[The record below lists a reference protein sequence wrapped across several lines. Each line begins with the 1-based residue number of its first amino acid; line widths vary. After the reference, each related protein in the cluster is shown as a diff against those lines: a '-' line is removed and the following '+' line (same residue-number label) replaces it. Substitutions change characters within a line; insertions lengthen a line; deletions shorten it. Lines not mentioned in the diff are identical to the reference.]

1 MPRVFSLAPQWAW
14 AAVALLVVGGIIPLT
29 PLFRRPKGQS
39 PGAANLPA
47 ANPGT
52 AFDLLILN
60 GLVVDG
66 SGKPGF
72 RADIG
77 IRNGRIAAVGSLGN
91 AKAPQKVDAKGLA
104 VAPGF
109 IDAHTNIESQVALAK
124 RRFIADNFVLQGV
137 TTVITGNCGR
147 SAPDIESFFQK
158 LSNLQLPLNVATL
171 VGHNTIRQIVC
182 GSRPVPT
189 PAEMARMQHMVG
201 EALDAGALGF
211 STGLCYWP
219 GLFSS
224 QPEVAA
230 LVRVAAQRGAIY
242 ATHIRDEG
250 AGGDAALEEA
260 IRTARQAGQTRLNIC
275 HFKVAGRSQYG
286 SAAHR
291 LDLISEAE
299 KSGLHVSLDLYPY
312 TSAATNLQYLIPEE
326 AFRDFSK
333 SNGPGGRAE
342 ALARA
347 TEATLAK
354 LHRDG
359 WQDYGFVHIAFS
371 TQKKWVGLT
380 IPQVVGQAQPGDPPS
395 ARDQVR
401 WILGHRQSDLQ
412 IVADVSDEGDLR
424 RILSWPGAVIGSD
437 SSVHYP
443 GWGRPHPRG
452 EGTFPRIFA
461 EYVRQQRLFSLEEAV
476 HRTTGG
482 TAEVFGIAERG
493 FIRQGYWADL
503 VILDPARVQDRA
515 TPEDP
520 WATPLGIVEV
530 IENGVAVAHDG
541 RLTHK
546 FPGLPVCRGKS

>member
-1 MPRVFSLAPQWAW
+1 MLG
-14 AAVALLVVGGIIPLT
+14 ALVWSAE
-29 PLFRRPKGQS
+29 GQF
-39 PGAANLPA
+39 PGAARPA
-47 ANPGT
+47 STGSPIV
-52 AFDLLILN
+52 FDLLIVN

-77 IRNGRIAAVGSLGN
+77 IRNGRIAAVGSLGSVVGR
-91 AKAPQKVDAKGLA
+91 QKIDAKGLV

-109 IDAHTNIESQVALAK
+109 IDAHTNIESQVDLAK

-147 SAPDIESFFQK
+147 SAPDVERFFQK
-158 LSNLQLPLNVATL
+158 LSTLQLPLNVATL

-182 GSRPVPT
+182 GSRPAPT
-189 PAEMARMQHMVG
+189 PAQMTRMQEMVSQ
-201 EALDAGALGF
+201 ALDAGAVGF

-219 GLFSS
+219 GLFSR

-230 LVRVAAQRGAIY
+230 LVRVAAQHGAIY

-250 AGGDAALEEA
+250 AGGDAAIEEA
-260 IRTARQAGQTRLNIC
+260 IRTAREAGERRLNIC
-275 HFKVAGRSQYG
+275 HFKAAGRSQYG

-291 LDLISEAE
+291 LDLISQAE

-312 TSAATNLQYLIPEE
+312 TSAATNLQYLIPED
-326 AFRDFSK
+326 AFRDLSK
-333 SNGPGGRAE
+333 SNGARGRAV
-342 ALARA
+342 ALAQA

-371 TQKKWVGLT
+371 SQKKWVGLT
-380 IPQVVGQAQPGDPPS
+380 LPQVVRQAELGDPAS

-401 WILGHRQSDLQ
+401 WVLEHRQSDVQ
-412 IVADVSDEGDLR
+412 IVADVILETDLR
-424 RILSWPGAVIGSD
+424 RILSSPGAVIGSD

-452 EGTFPRIFA
+452 SGAFPRIFA
-461 EYVRQQRLFSLEEAV
+461 EYVRRQKLFSLEDAV

-482 TAEVFGIAERG
+482 TAGVFGISDRG

-503 VILDPARVQDRA
+503 VIFDPARIQDRA

-520 WATPLGIVEV
+520 WATPLGIAEV
-530 IENGVAVAHDG
+530 IENGVIVAHNG
-541 RLTHK
+541 RPAHR
-546 FPGLPVCRGKS
+546 FPGLPVRRGRP